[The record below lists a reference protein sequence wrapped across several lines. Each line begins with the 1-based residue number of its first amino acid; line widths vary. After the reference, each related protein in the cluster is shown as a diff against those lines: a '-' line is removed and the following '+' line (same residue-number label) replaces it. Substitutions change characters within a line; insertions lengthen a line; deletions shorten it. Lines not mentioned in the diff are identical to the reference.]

1 MPQSL
6 LDQVA
11 SESANQR
18 PSGAFTV
25 AELGGTPTTT
35 ATPSPTTS
43 STPGSP
49 SLLDQVASESA
60 TTSTGSTGTNSNQE
74 STGNDSVAQ
83 HGLLRRAWDLINSP
97 IADISVYGHR
107 LLPEGVKTS
116 DIVKAAAFEKMYGEA
131 YIPGYND
138 FDTKAD
144 QHFGPAPAK
153 MIVKNGHPYVAT
165 PESHAFKNA
174 VKTFIAGSAK
184 DASDMAA
191 SFTSPLGTALTLA
204 GLGPEAKAGSA
215 LAKVAPVAKVLVGTA
230 FGAKGVHDIYSAGT
244 ENTPEAW
251 QQRLQGGAM
260 IAGGAASAGE
270 GLRATPVTKAVAAPE
285 VPTPGRLAPGYVSV
299 ADKDIPVRAEGPIA
313 KAAETVV
320 NPSKLREFEVTKTQP
335 AVRQTAA
342 SIAADVA
349 DTKAPT
355 QVPGKAD
362 AFGFGQASD
371 EVATRAKAGFQK
383 LDELSGGEF
392 SKAQKEADLARSSL
406 DFEGKKA
413 YQAALDKQTALF
425 KQHAGEFPDED
436 LQQLKDDWRQKSEL
450 DELATRF
457 NRSVGPT
464 PSELTTAG
472 EPDIGY
478 VNPKQFRNSIIDA
491 VQNGEFDKAGFAP
504 EHVQALEDLGRI
516 LDKAQVSTGLNA
528 TLGSVAKYL
537 GRRAVG
543 SAIGGIVGGVPGAI
557 VGAAAEHGAE
567 YLAGKMLGGVM
578 TDLPAVRALTA
589 GLSGGGNPNI
599 VGKDIADRLKT
610 LWTDE
615 KGELRIPGTGPE
627 NPNGPASEAGN
638 APTFYSKA
646 EQVANQKVST
656 GSG

>member
-1 MPQSL
+1 M
-6 LDQVA
+6 
-11 SESANQR
+11 
-18 PSGAFTV
+18 
-25 AELGGTPTTT
+25 
-35 ATPSPTTS
+35 
-43 STPGSP
+43 
-49 SLLDQVASESA
+49 
-60 TTSTGSTGTNSNQE
+60 
-74 STGNDSVAQ
+74 
-83 HGLLRRAWDLINSP
+83 
-97 IADISVYGHR
+97 
-107 LLPEGVKTS
+107 
-116 DIVKAAAFEKMYGEA
+116 
-131 YIPGYND
+131 
-138 FDTKAD
+138 
-144 QHFGPAPAK
+144 
-153 MIVKNGHPYVAT
+153 
-165 PESHAFKNA
+165 
-174 VKTFIAGSAK
+174 
-184 DASDMAA
+184 
-191 SFTSPLGTALTLA
+191 
-204 GLGPEAKAGSA
+204 
-215 LAKVAPVAKVLVGTA
+215 
-230 FGAKGVHDIYSAGT
+230 
-244 ENTPEAW
+244 
-251 QQRLQGGAM
+251 
-260 IAGGAASAGE
+260 
-270 GLRATPVTKAVAAPE
+270 
-285 VPTPGRLAPGYVSV
+285 
-299 ADKDIPVRAEGPIA
+299 
-313 KAAETVV
+313 
-320 NPSKLREFEVTKTQP
+320 
-335 AVRQTAA
+335 
-342 SIAADVA
+342 A

-436 LQQLKDDWRQKSEL
+436 LQQLKDDWRQKSGL

-491 VQNGEFDKAGFAP
+491 VQNGEFDKAGFTP

-578 TDLPAVRALTA
+578 TDLPAVRALTV
-589 GLSGGGNPNI
+589 GLSGGANPNI
-599 VGKDIADRLKT
+599 VGKTIAEDSRLSGLMKKENSESPELAQKT
-610 LWTDE
+610 LTVPLV
-615 KGELRIPGTGPE
+615 KRGTLRRSFPRLNRLQTRKSVRGREIRFLQPYATT
-627 NPNGPASEAGN
+627 A
-638 APTFYSKA
+638 
-646 EQVANQKVST
+646 
-656 GSG
+656 